1 MFHQLQYLAALSFVD
16 KRLDELEEDY
26 GDLPVIVKQL
36 QEKLKT
42 QKAMVEETSALLS
55 EIKQFC
61 ASSKITLIELKNK
74 EEKLSKQQFLVR
86 NNKEFDAITKE
97 INYLREEHT
106 RLTDRLRTEAVKE
119 ENLIKILD
127 AQQKELAEIEE
138 ELAEKQ
144 EEMEFVA
151 SDQNDELIQLKN
163 KRAQLVSFLNKNSLM
178 QYERIRMFHKDA
190 VVKIIRNSCSGC
202 FSSIPPQKIVEIR
215 NNLDHLFFCESC
227 GRILYPED
235 MIVEEKKLISV

>member
-36 QEKLKT
+36 QDKLKS
-42 QKAMVEETSALLS
+42 QKAMVDETSALLS
-55 EIKQFC
+55 EVKQFC
-61 ASSKITLIELKNK
+61 ASSKNTLIELKNK

-97 INYLREEHT
+97 INFLREEHA
-106 RLTDRLRTEAVKE
+106 RLTDRLRTEAIKE
-119 ENLIKILD
+119 ENLIKILES
-127 AQQKELAEIEE
+127 QKKELAEIEE

-151 SDQNDELIQLKN
+151 SDQNDELIKLRQ
-163 KRAQLVSFLNKNSLM
+163 KRDVLISYLNKNSLM

-190 VVKIIRNSCSGC
+190 VVKVVRNSCSGC

-235 MIVEEKKLISV
+235 MSIEEKQLISA